1 MHTAVAPEGTG
12 SKSVRHLPLAQLEAT
27 TADANVARNLRER
40 PAVNSTQL
48 NSVQHLST
56 FRLRVNRPLMVWLA
70 ARRQGPPRCAEV
82 HLDDARFAKDRWRLR
97 LHAGSVTVVII
108 WHETRRAGGFQP
120 ATSDRAPDCRASD
133 ALQTGLPPA
142 AR

>member
-1 MHTAVAPEGTG
+1 
-12 SKSVRHLPLAQLEAT
+12 
-27 TADANVARNLRER
+27 
-40 PAVNSTQL
+40 
-48 NSVQHLST
+48 
-56 FRLRVNRPLMVWLA
+56 MVWLA
-70 ARRQGPPRCAEV
+70 ARRQGPPRCAAV

-133 ALQTGLPPA
+133 ALQTGLPLPLGNDMRDKVVKQPLH
-142 AR
+142 ARAGGSRRASNALCRESSQR